1 VTAPVELAVFSL
13 SASSRDGDDSRYLR
27 WHALDHLPQQY
38 EIAGLLHG
46 QRFVST
52 PACRAERAAESE
64 RLAPVNHVVYYLF
77 GGAPLAPTLDEFFA
91 LRDRLIEVG
100 RFPEWLPNRLVAGC
114 EPVGMH
120 AAPSALVSADVVPFR
135 PSRGIY
141 LVVEQ
146 GAAWSEDAV
155 AALLALD
162 GVAGMWELAPTSIQS
177 DELSKSGY
185 GVTVVYLDEDPVEV
199 ARPIGELLRD
209 RRPALAAP
217 FVTLQPWSWG
227 EHARPG

>member
-1 VTAPVELAVFSL
+1 VTVPVDLAVFSL
-13 SASSRDGDDSRYLR
+13 SASSPDGDDARYLR

-52 PACRAERAAESE
+52 PACRAARAAESE

-77 GGAPLAPTLDEFFA
+77 GGAPLPSTLDEFFA

-114 EPVGMH
+114 EVLARH

-135 PSRGIY
+135 PARGIY

-146 GAAWSEDAV
+146 GAPWSGDEV
-155 AALLALD
+155 AAVLALD
-162 GVAGMWELAPTSIQS
+162 GVAGVWTFAPTTIPSE
-177 DELSKSGY
+177 ELSKSGY
-185 GVTVVYLDEDPVEV
+185 GVTLVYLDEDPVEV
-199 ARPIGELLRD
+199 ARPIGELLGG

-217 FVTLQPWSWG
+217 FVTLQPWTWH